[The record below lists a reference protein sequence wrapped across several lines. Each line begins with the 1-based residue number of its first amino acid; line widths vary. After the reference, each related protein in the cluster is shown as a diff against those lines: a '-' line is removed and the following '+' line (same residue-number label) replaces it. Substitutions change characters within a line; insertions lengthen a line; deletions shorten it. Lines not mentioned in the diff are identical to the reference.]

1 MPQRG
6 TRLQY
11 GSYRLF
17 PVYEKFCQHVVDAF
31 GENEK
36 KTLIRAYELANGLP
50 PTPDEKVRK
59 YRYDKASEWAK
70 KPEIRGRCE
79 EIEHEREA
87 LLTISPEKMISR
99 NVKIL
104 EGDPL
109 NLMKEDSETGTYIF
123 RRLNEIPRNYRK
135 LVTPTLVRGRMVYIL
150 DKKTAE
156 RNLIDILGLKKETLT
171 HNVNRELSDIAL
183 DLGDFDQTDDDDL
196 LNSSSLLTK

>member
-1 MPQRG
+1 MSKG

-17 PVYEKFCQHVVDAF
+17 PVWEKFCQHVVDAF
-31 GENEK
+31 GENER

-50 PTPDEKVRK
+50 PTPDKNVRK
-59 YRYDKASEWAK
+59 TRYNKASDWMK
-70 KPEIRGRCE
+70 NPDIRGRCE
-79 EIEHEREA
+79 EIERDREK
-87 LLTISPEKMISR
+87 LLTISPEKLVSR
-99 NVKIL
+99 NVKII

-109 NLMKEDSETGTYIF
+109 NLMREDEETGTYVF

-135 LVTPTLVRGRMVYIL
+135 LVTPTVVRGRVVYIL

-171 HNVNRELSDIAL
+171 HNVNRDLTDIAL
-183 DLGDFDQTDDDDL
+183 DLGDFDMLDEYDR
-196 LNSSSLLTK
+196 

>member
-6 TRLQY
+6 KRLQY
-11 GSYRLF
+11 GSYMLF
-17 PVYEKFCQHVVDAF
+17 PVYENFCQHVVDAF
-31 GENEK
+31 GENK
-36 KTLIRAYELANGLP
+36 NKTLIRAYELANGLP
-50 PTPDEKVRK
+50 PTPDKKVRK
-59 YRYDKASEWAK
+59 YRYDQASEWAK
-70 KPEIRGRCE
+70 KPEIKGRCE
-79 EIEHEREA
+79 EIEHEREK
-87 LLTISPEKMISR
+87 LLTISPEEMISR

>member
-1 MPQRG
+1 MSKG

-17 PVYEKFCQHVVDAF
+17 PVWEKFCQHVVDAF
-31 GENEK
+31 GENER

-50 PTPDEKVRK
+50 PTPDKNVRK
-59 YRYDKASEWAK
+59 TRYNKASDWMK
-70 KPEIRGRCE
+70 NPDIRGRCE
-79 EIEHEREA
+79 EIERDREK
-87 LLTISPEKMISR
+87 LLTISPEKLVSR
-99 NVKIL
+99 NVKII

-109 NLMKEDSETGTYIF
+109 NLMREDEETGTYVF

-135 LVTPTLVRGRMVYIL
+135 LVTPTVVRGRVVYIL

-171 HNVNRELSDIAL
+171 HNVNRDLTDIAL
-183 DLGDFDQTDDDDL
+183 DLGDFDMLDEDDR
-196 LNSSSLLTK
+196 